1 MARNRVIYQSE
12 ALYASPTDASTGSCA
27 MDHGFTS
34 QANFPKQIQRVQNA
48 NYSFSIERQDV
59 NQFGE
64 LAAIDRIILTS
75 PTVSLDFQ
83 YLVANMVNEKNLGFW
98 VSSGAWTSC
107 ISGIQNKTTDEKC
120 YYIRTVAEG
129 ADAGGDT
136 AITHYASDQST
147 IGLGN
152 SYITSYTAE
161 GSVGNFPTV
170 SVNVEALNMRV
181 YSSVSGEFIPAV
193 AADTGVANATNK
205 FALPAAARHTE
216 SGATTSVLRPGDVTI
231 EVVETGGS
239 TVWDGAAGANV
250 GHDQGTSRAKLQSY
264 NISFDLSRTPLEQL
278 GSKFAFSREIDFP
291 VTITASIEGMVSDLL
306 AGNLATVITSDQ
318 GLDLSVKIANPA
330 NAAQFY
336 AVYHIKQAKL
346 DSQEFS
352 SGIGDNKSV
361 TLNFSAQVG
370 GPSQNNI
377 GFFMS
382 GITS

>member
-1 MARNRVIYQSE
+1 
-12 ALYASPTDASTGSCA
+12 
-27 MDHGFTS
+27 MDHGQTT
-34 QANFPKQIQRVQNA
+34 AGNKPKQIQRVQNA

-83 YLVANMVNEKNLGFW
+83 YLVANMVNETNLGFH
-98 VSSGAWTSC
+98 VSGSGTWKSC
-107 ISGIQNKTTDEKC
+107 ISGILNGTTDEKC

-129 ADAGGDT
+129 SDAGGDT
-136 AITHYASDQST
+136 AVDHDDSGQST

-170 SVNVEALNMRV
+170 SINVEALNMKV
-181 YSSVSGEFIPAV
+181 YNAVSGEYIPAI
-193 AADTGVANATNK
+193 
-205 FALPAAARHTE
+205 LSE
-216 SGATTSVLRPGDVTI
+216 SGAAVDASTGGAHKFVLPDATRHTLSTAATNANDLSNSVLRPGDVT
-231 EVVETGGS
+231 VEIFDAGATTVYGGS
-239 TVWDGAAGANV
+239 GSDDAGANIA
-250 GHDQGTSRAKLQSY
+250 HDASTARAKLQSY
-264 NISFDLSRTPLEQL
+264 NVSFDLSRTPLEQL

-291 VTITASIEGMVSDLL
+291 VTITASVEGMVSDMVEGGLSTIITDDKNLDIYIKLKSPSNATIL
-306 AGNLATVITSDQ
+306 AA
-318 GLDLSVKIANPA
+318 
-330 NAAQFY
+330 
-336 AVYHIKQAKL
+336 YHIKQAKL

-370 GPSQNNI
+370 GPNQSNV

-382 GITS
+382 GVFS